1 MVNNFGMT
9 TSFQVGDVQI
19 GSGSLFLI
27 AGPCVIES
35 EEHAIRIAE
44 IIKGVTRSLELPF
57 IFKASY
63 DKANRTSIRSFRGP
77 GIKEGLRILKKIKD
91 QLQLPILTDVHEV
104 ADVGKVAEVADVLQ
118 IPAFLSRQT
127 DLVVAVALSGR
138 AVNIKKGQFVAPW
151 DMRHAVEKCRDAG
164 NTQVF
169 LTERGSSFG
178 YNNLVVDM
186 RSLAIMRKFAPVVF
200 DATHSVQLPSSQ
212 SSDGGPAVSGGQPEF
227 IPLWARAAVAA
238 GVDGVFMEVHDN
250 PKEAK
255 SDGANALESTKLRG
269 VLKELLAVKKALVDA
284 HITP

>member
-1 MVNNFGMT
+1 MSI
-9 TSFQVGDVQI
+9 SFQVGDIHV
-19 GSGSLFLI
+19 GTGDLFLI

-35 EEHAIRIAE
+35 EEHAIRMAE
-44 IIKGVTRSLELPF
+44 IIKGVTKSLACPF

-77 GIKEGLRILKKIKD
+77 GLKEGLRILKKIKD
-91 QLQLPILTDVHEV
+91 ELHLPILTDVHET

-127 DLVVAVALSGR
+127 DLVVAAALSGR
-138 AVNIKKGQFVAPW
+138 VVNIKKGQFVAPW

-164 NTQVF
+164 NTRVF
-169 LTERGSSFG
+169 LTERGASFG
-178 YNNLVVDM
+178 YNNLVADM

-212 SSDGGPAVSGGQPEF
+212 SDDKGPAVSGGQPEF
-227 IPLWARAAVAA
+227 IPVLARAAVAA

-269 VLKELLAVKKALVDA
+269 VLKELLAVKKALAEA
-284 HITP
+284 HATP

>member
-1 MVNNFGMT
+1 VVNNFGMT

-127 DLVVAVALSGR
+127 DLVVAAALSGR

-186 RSLAIMRKFAPVVF
+186 RSLVIMRKFAPVVF

-227 IPLWARAAVAA
+227 IPLLARAAVAA

-269 VLKELLAVKKALVDA
+269 VLKELLAVKKALAEA